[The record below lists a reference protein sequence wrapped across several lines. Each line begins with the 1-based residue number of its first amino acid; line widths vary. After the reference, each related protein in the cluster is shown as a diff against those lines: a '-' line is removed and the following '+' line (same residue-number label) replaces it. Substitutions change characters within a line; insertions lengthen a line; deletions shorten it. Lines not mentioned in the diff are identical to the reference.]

1 MIEKSQDSALQF
13 GQLGI
18 GSREDK
24 NLPTAINGELQGSAV
39 TYLSC
44 GWRHNFAL
52 TGSGDVY
59 SWGRGGSGQLG
70 HGDCD
75 DL

>member
-1 MIEKSQDSALQF
+1 MQF

-24 NLPTAINGELQGSAV
+24 NLPIEIAGELQGSAV
-39 TYLSC
+39 NYLSC

-52 TGSGDVY
+52 TTNNEVY

-70 HGDCD
+70 HGDGD